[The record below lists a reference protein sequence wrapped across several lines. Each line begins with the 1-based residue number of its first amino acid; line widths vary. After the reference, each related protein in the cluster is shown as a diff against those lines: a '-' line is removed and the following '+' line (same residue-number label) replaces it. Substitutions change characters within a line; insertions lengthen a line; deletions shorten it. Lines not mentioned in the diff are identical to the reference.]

1 MLYELLYTKKNDI
14 KMRSHH
20 IIISERSPRLSG
32 IATITITIFSN
43 FLVHD
48 FQQRSLE
55 LKKYSRTDRPQNPNS
70 FLKSTYGTLRKMN
83 VLKNKSYTRQW
94 EYGLLSSL
102 HCVKL
107 MLWSVSVSGTSSI
120 SEWRNRNVWL
130 CGLNTDIKQQF
141 LLCIWIRLHGVNNTL
156 SNNVL
161 LWCNTTIRLCNSYTF
176 QCN

>member
-1 MLYELLYTKKNDI
+1 MGLGRPRFDCLCI
-14 KMRSHH
+14 SHQV
-20 IIISERSPRLSG
+20 G
-32 IATITITIFSN
+32 CDIFSGPLY
-43 FLVHD
+43 FLQSYNWPGFWKMKRKQSIWQCKSVQVFSKTAH
-48 FQQRSLE
+48 QE
-55 LKKYSRTDRPQNPNS
+55 S
-70 FLKSTYGTLRKMN
+70 FFKTSLRKMN

-107 MLWSVSVSGTSSI
+107 TLWSVSVSGTSSI

-161 LWCNTTIRLCNSYTF
+161 LWCNTMIRLCNSYTF
-176 QCN
+176 